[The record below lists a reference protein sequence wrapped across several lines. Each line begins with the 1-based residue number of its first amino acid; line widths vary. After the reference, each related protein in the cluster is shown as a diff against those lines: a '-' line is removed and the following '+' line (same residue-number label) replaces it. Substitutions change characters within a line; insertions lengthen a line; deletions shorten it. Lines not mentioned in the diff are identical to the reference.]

1 LSPEVRD
8 VLEEFGFKPPLRNT
22 YQSII
27 ARAAETYHAIL
38 KIGRLIEEYREP
50 SRAYE
55 EAEVRAGEAMAIV
68 EAPRGM
74 LYHRYQIDDGGRIL
88 YANIVPPTAQNY
100 AAMEEDILKVGNLIL
115 KKPRE
120 EAQRLV
126 ETTIRNYD
134 PCISCSVHMIRLK
147 IIEE

>member
-1 LSPEVRD
+1 
-8 VLEEFGFKPPLRNT
+8 
-22 YQSII
+22 
-27 ARAAETYHAIL
+27 
-38 KIGRLIEEYREP
+38 
-50 SRAYE
+50 
-55 EAEVRAGEAMAIV
+55 
-68 EAPRGM
+68 
-74 LYHRYQIDDGGRIL
+74 
-88 YANIVPPTAQNY
+88 
-100 AAMEEDILKVGNLIL
+100 LKVGDLIL